1 MKINKK
7 NLQDE
12 FNAKAR
18 RLLKDKMNVTVV
30 VENSN
35 AQGTSYTFMKNA
47 EEAEIHID
55 FGMARNTF
63 AFNYANDDNKIRLKM
78 IAEGFLYHEI
88 GHLLYSQ
95 FEPMALIQKQYK
107 TTHSEVEKFLKENQ
121 EKIAADDK
129 ETKTV
134 LLEKLY
140 QEVYLKNMQSFL
152 NSLEDSA
159 IECIMPGYS
168 DYPRQRKRIL
178 ACISIARD
186 GTYAEEKNVIDQSY
200 FDYRFS
206 RDSHKIETLLVNVL
220 TDLHEMGVI
229 GYRRN
234 IETPFFDYVCDEYNI
249 NRKKIE
255 DMVMYS
261 KFMTKNTS
269 ERLACGQVI
278 FDELHELIEDKA
290 KHLYGSIQQALASG
304 NEEAANNAF
313 NNEGAKSEVALS
325 MPDQTSSASS
335 NNSSSDYSYDLSDE
349 EKNSLQNKQK
359 ENEEAQNR
367 ESQNTDSQ
375 DSNASEN
382 SSSEEKEDADSEEGK
397 DEQSSNESQSSDQPN
412 QQDTSSKQHQV
423 DVASSGKRNSSPAPM
438 DSEDSVHSMNM
449 SEESSPKQPLPSKSE
464 LDREVQQ
471 AQVELK
477 EEGDKEVEEEERKEI
492 QAQIQ
497 KQANNR
503 KNGKEKLEREFLC
516 SMDDYKNIKTRVHDR
531 TEIGD
536 SFYDEGAQSYKQY
549 KSGRFNNAVRETANY
564 INQIR
569 MYAVKA
575 KRRSGLR
582 NGRLNTSSL
591 YRVKTD
597 QKCFQRTTPGQEKKF
612 RISVLIDESGSMHG
626 KKMVNTI
633 NAAYI
638 IGKACQQAKIP
649 VAVWGHTAFY
659 RQSID
664 LDHFVDFSDKS
675 PKSMEA
681 VFNAAA
687 CGGNVDGLA
696 LYHTL
701 SDLASSKKSPDE
713 KLIQI
718 IISDGAP
725 CEAEEDVKHV
735 VDVFKET
742 CDIETIGIGL
752 QLSQYEGRAIEHIYE
767 NSLLVEDPND
777 LPKTLTDLLKSLVV

>member
-1 MKINKK
+1 MFLNNICSEFLKRKGKRKTEMFDINKIEE
-7 NLQDE
+7 E
-12 FNAKAR
+12 FSAKAR
-18 RLLKDKMNVTVV
+18 RLLRRKMEVNVKICKTT
-30 VENSN
+30 N
-35 AQGTSYTFMKNA
+35 AGTSYTYMKDASHAEIIIDFEVAESIIQNNSKNA
-47 EEAEIHID
+47 DVNEIIV
-55 FGMARNTF
+55 
-63 AFNYANDDNKIRLKM
+63 RLKM
-78 IAEGFLYHEI
+78 ILEGFLYHEI

-95 FEPMALIQKQYK
+95 FEPMALVQKQYK
-107 TTHSEVEKFLKENQ
+107 TTHSAVEKFLKENQ

-129 ETKTV
+129 EINAL

-168 DYPRQRKRIL
+168 DYPRQRKKIL
-178 ACISIARD
+178 ACISKARD
-186 GTYAEEKNVIDQSY
+186 GIYA
-200 FDYRFS
+200 
-206 RDSHKIETLLVNVL
+206 IEAEYISWKYQTSEQKEAKHLLTNVL
-220 TDLHEMGVI
+220 NDIHEMGVI

-278 FDELHELIEDKA
+278 FDELHELIEEKA
-290 KHLYGSIQQALASG
+290 KHLSSSIQQALASG
-304 NEEAANNAF
+304 SEEAANDAL
-313 NNEGAKSEVALS
+313 NNEGAKSEVSLS

-335 NNSSSDYSYDLSDE
+335 SNSSSDYSYDLSDE

-359 ENEEAQNR
+359 ENKEAQNQ

-375 DSNASEN
+375 DSNTSEN
-382 SSSEEKEDADSEEGK
+382 SSNEEKEGSNSEEGQN
-397 DEQSSNESQSSDQPN
+397 EQSSDES
-412 QQDTSSKQHQV
+412 
-423 DVASSGKRNSSPAPM
+423 ASS
-438 DSEDSVHSMNM
+438 
-449 SEESSPKQPLPSKSE
+449 KQPLPSKSE
-464 LDREVQQ
+464 LDNEVQQ
-471 AQVELK
+471 AQIESK
-477 EEGDKEVEEEERKEI
+477 EEGEKEAEEEERREI
-492 QAQIQ
+492 QTQIQ

-503 KNGKEKLEREFLC
+503 KKNGKEKLEREFLC
-516 SMDDYKNIKTRVHDR
+516 SMDEYKNFQARVHDR

-536 SFYDEGAQSYKQY
+536 SFYDEGAKSYRQY
-549 KSGRFNNAVRETANY
+549 TSGSFNKAVRETANY

-626 KKMVNTI
+626 DKMVNTI

-649 VAVWGHTAFY
+649 VAVWGHTALY

-664 LDHFVDFSDKS
+664 LDHFVDFDNKS
-675 PKSMEA
+675 PRSMEA
-681 VFNAAA
+681 VFNAGAG
-687 CGGNVDGLA
+687 GGNVDGLA

-718 IISDGAP
+718 IISDGTP

-735 VDVFKET
+735 VDVFKEA
-742 CDIETIGIGL
+742 CGIETIGIGL
-752 QLSQYEGRAIEHIYE
+752 QLSYYECRAIEYIYE
-767 NSLLVEDPND
+767 NSLLVEDPKD
-777 LPKTLTDLLKSLVV
+777 LPKTLTDLLKSLVI

>member
-1 MKINKK
+1 MFDINK
-7 NLQDE
+7 LQEE
-12 FNAKAR
+12 FSAKAR
-18 RLLKDKMNVTVV
+18 RLLKRKMEVEVKICKTTNV
-30 VENSN
+30 
-35 AQGTSYTFMKNA
+35 GTSYTYMKDANHA
-47 EEAEIHID
+47 SIIID
-55 FGMARNTF
+55 FEVAESIIQNNSRN
-63 AFNYANDDNKIRLKM
+63 NDVNEIIVRLKM
-78 IAEGFLYHEI
+78 ILEGFLYHEI

-95 FEPMALIQKQYK
+95 FEPMALVQKQYK
-107 TTHSEVEKFLKENQ
+107 TTHSAVEKFLKENQ

-168 DYPRQRKRIL
+168 DYPRQRKKIL

-186 GTYAEEKNVIDQSY
+186 GTYAEEKRVIDQSY
-200 FDYRFS
+200 FEYRFS
-206 RDSHKIETLLVNVL
+206 EDSQALLVNVL

-278 FDELHELIEDKA
+278 FDELHELIEEKA
-290 KHLYGSIQQALASG
+290 KHLYGSIQQGLASG
-304 NEEAANNAF
+304 SEEAANDAL
-313 NNEGAKSEVALS
+313 NNEGAKSEVSLS

-335 NNSSSDYSYDLSDE
+335 SNSSSDYSYDLSDE

-359 ENEEAQNR
+359 ENKEAQNQ

-375 DSNASEN
+375 DSNTSEN
-382 SSSEEKEDADSEEGK
+382 SSNEEKEGSNSEEGQN
-397 DEQSSNESQSSDQPN
+397 EQSSDESQSSDQPSR
-412 QQDTSSKQHQV
+412 QEVSSP
-423 DVASSGKRNSSPAPM
+423 SGKRNSSPAPM
-438 DSEDSVHSMNM
+438 SSEDSVHSMTM
-449 SEESSPKQPLPSKSE
+449 TEEASSKQPLPSKSE
-464 LDREVQQ
+464 LDNEVQQ
-471 AQVELK
+471 AQIESK
-477 EEGDKEVEEEERKEI
+477 EEGEKEAEEEERREI
-492 QAQIQ
+492 QTQIQ

-777 LPKTLTDLLKSLVV
+777 LPKTLTDLLKSLVI

>member
-1 MKINKK
+1 MFDINK
-7 NLQDE
+7 LQEE
-12 FNAKAR
+12 FSAKAR
-18 RLLKDKMNVTVV
+18 RLLRRKMEVNVKICKTT
-30 VENSN
+30 N
-35 AQGTSYTFMKNA
+35 AGTSYTYMKDANH
-47 EEAEIHID
+47 AEIIID
-55 FGMARNTF
+55 FEVAESIIQNNSRN
-63 AFNYANDDNKIRLKM
+63 NDVNEIIVRLKM
-78 IAEGFLYHEI
+78 ILEGFLYHEI

-95 FEPMALIQKQYK
+95 FEPMALVQKQYK

-168 DYPRQRKRIL
+168 DYPRQRKKIL

-186 GTYAEEKNVIDQSY
+186 GTYAIEAEYISWKYLAPDQKKAKN
-200 FDYRFS
+200 
-206 RDSHKIETLLVNVL
+206 LLANVL
-220 TDLHEMGVI
+220 NDIHEMGII
-229 GYRRN
+229 GYRKD

-261 KFMTKNTS
+261 KFMAKNTS

-304 NEEAANNAF
+304 NEEAANDAF

-397 DEQSSNESQSSDQPN
+397 DEQSSDESQSSDQPN
-412 QQDTSSKQHQV
+412 DTSSKQHQV

-471 AQVELK
+471 AQVESK
-477 EEGDKEVEEEERKEI
+477 EEGEKEAEEEERKEI

-735 VDVFKET
+735 VDVFKKT

>member
-1 MKINKK
+1 MFLNNICSEFLKRKGKRKTEMFDINKIEE
-7 NLQDE
+7 E
-12 FNAKAR
+12 FSAKAR
-18 RLLKDKMNVTVV
+18 RLLRRKMEVNVKICKTT
-30 VENSN
+30 N
-35 AQGTSYTFMKNA
+35 AGTSYTYMKDASHAEIIIDFEVAESIIQNNSKNA
-47 EEAEIHID
+47 DVNEIIV
-55 FGMARNTF
+55 
-63 AFNYANDDNKIRLKM
+63 RLKM
-78 IAEGFLYHEI
+78 ILEGFLYHEI

-95 FEPMALIQKQYK
+95 FEPMALVQKQYK
-107 TTHSEVEKFLKENQ
+107 TTHSAVEKFLKENQ

-129 ETKTV
+129 EINAL

-140 QEVYLKNMQSFL
+140 QEVYLKNMQSLL

-168 DYPRQRKRIL
+168 DYPRQRKKIL
-178 ACISIARD
+178 ACISKARD
-186 GTYAEEKNVIDQSY
+186 GIYA
-200 FDYRFS
+200 
-206 RDSHKIETLLVNVL
+206 IEAEYISWKYQTSEQKEAKHLLTNVL
-220 TDLHEMGVI
+220 NDIHEMGVI

-278 FDELHELIEDKA
+278 FDELHELIEEKA
-290 KHLYGSIQQALASG
+290 KHLSSSIQQALASG
-304 NEEAANNAF
+304 SEEAANDAL
-313 NNEGAKSEVALS
+313 NNEGAKSEVSLS

-335 NNSSSDYSYDLSDE
+335 SNSSSDYSYDLSDE

-359 ENEEAQNR
+359 ENKEAQNR

-375 DSNASEN
+375 DSNTSEN
-382 SSSEEKEDADSEEGK
+382 SSNEEKEGSNSEEGQN
-397 DEQSSNESQSSDQPN
+397 EQSSDES
-412 QQDTSSKQHQV
+412 
-423 DVASSGKRNSSPAPM
+423 ASS
-438 DSEDSVHSMNM
+438 
-449 SEESSPKQPLPSKSE
+449 KQPLPSKSE
-464 LDREVQQ
+464 LDNEVQQ
-471 AQVELK
+471 AQIESK
-477 EEGDKEVEEEERKEI
+477 EEGEKEAEEEERREI
-492 QAQIQ
+492 QTQIQ

-503 KNGKEKLEREFLC
+503 KKNGKEKLEREFLC
-516 SMDDYKNIKTRVHDR
+516 SMDEYKNFQARVHDR

-536 SFYDEGAQSYKQY
+536 SFYDEGAKSYRQY
-549 KSGRFNNAVRETANY
+549 TSGSFNKAVRETANY

-626 KKMVNTI
+626 DKMVNTI

-649 VAVWGHTAFY
+649 VAVWGHTALY

-664 LDHFVDFSDKS
+664 LDHFVDFDNKS
-675 PKSMEA
+675 PRSMEA
-681 VFNAAA
+681 VFNAGAG
-687 CGGNVDGLA
+687 GGNVDGLA

-718 IISDGAP
+718 IISDGTP

-735 VDVFKET
+735 VDVFKEA
-742 CDIETIGIGL
+742 CGIETIGIGL
-752 QLSQYEGRAIEHIYE
+752 QLSYYECRAIEYIYE
-767 NSLLVEDPND
+767 NSLLVEDSKD
-777 LPKTLTDLLKSLVV
+777 LPKTLTDLLKSLVI

>member
-1 MKINKK
+1 MFDINKIEE
-7 NLQDE
+7 E
-12 FNAKAR
+12 FSAKAR
-18 RLLKDKMNVTVV
+18 RLLRRKMEVNVKICKTT
-30 VENSN
+30 N
-35 AQGTSYTFMKNA
+35 AGTSYTYMKDASHAEIIIDFEVAESIIQNNSKNA
-47 EEAEIHID
+47 DVNEIIV
-55 FGMARNTF
+55 
-63 AFNYANDDNKIRLKM
+63 RLKM
-78 IAEGFLYHEI
+78 ILEGFLYHEI

-95 FEPMALIQKQYK
+95 FEPMALVQKQYK
-107 TTHSEVEKFLKENQ
+107 TTHSAVEKFLKENQ

-129 ETKTV
+129 EINAL

-168 DYPRQRKRIL
+168 DYPRQRKKIL
-178 ACISIARD
+178 ACISKARD
-186 GTYAEEKNVIDQSY
+186 GIYA
-200 FDYRFS
+200 
-206 RDSHKIETLLVNVL
+206 IEAEYISWKYQTSEQKEAKHLLTNVL
-220 TDLHEMGVI
+220 NDIHEMGVI

-278 FDELHELIEDKA
+278 FDELHELIEEKA
-290 KHLYGSIQQALASG
+290 KHLSSSIQQALASG
-304 NEEAANNAF
+304 SEEAANDAL
-313 NNEGAKSEVALS
+313 NNEGAKSEVSLS

-335 NNSSSDYSYDLSDE
+335 SNSSSDYSYDLSDE

-359 ENEEAQNR
+359 ENKEAQNR

-375 DSNASEN
+375 DSNTSEN
-382 SSSEEKEDADSEEGK
+382 SSNEEKEGSNSEEGQN
-397 DEQSSNESQSSDQPN
+397 EQSSDES
-412 QQDTSSKQHQV
+412 
-423 DVASSGKRNSSPAPM
+423 ASS
-438 DSEDSVHSMNM
+438 
-449 SEESSPKQPLPSKSE
+449 KQPLPSKSE
-464 LDREVQQ
+464 LDNEVQQ
-471 AQVELK
+471 AQIESK
-477 EEGDKEVEEEERKEI
+477 EEGEKEAEEEERREI
-492 QAQIQ
+492 QTQIQ

-503 KNGKEKLEREFLC
+503 KKNGKEKLEREFLC
-516 SMDDYKNIKTRVHDR
+516 SMDEYKNFQARVHDR

-536 SFYDEGAQSYKQY
+536 SFYDEGAKSYRQY
-549 KSGRFNNAVRETANY
+549 TSGSFNKAVRETANY

-626 KKMVNTI
+626 DKMVNTI

-649 VAVWGHTAFY
+649 VAVWGHTALY

-664 LDHFVDFSDKS
+664 LDHFVDFDNKS
-675 PKSMEA
+675 PRSMEA
-681 VFNAAA
+681 VFNAGAG
-687 CGGNVDGLA
+687 GGNVDGLA

-718 IISDGAP
+718 IISDGTP

-735 VDVFKET
+735 VDVFKEA
-742 CDIETIGIGL
+742 CGIETIGIGL
-752 QLSQYEGRAIEHIYE
+752 QLSYYECRAIEYIYE
-767 NSLLVEDPND
+767 NSLLVEDSKD
-777 LPKTLTDLLKSLVV
+777 LPKTLTDLLKSLVI

>member
-1 MKINKK
+1 MFLNNICSEFLKRKGKRKTEMFDINKIEE
-7 NLQDE
+7 E
-12 FNAKAR
+12 FSAKAR
-18 RLLKDKMNVTVV
+18 RLLRRKMEVNVKICKTT
-30 VENSN
+30 N
-35 AQGTSYTFMKNA
+35 AGTSYTYMKDASHAEIIIDFEVAESIIQNNSKNA
-47 EEAEIHID
+47 DVNEIIV
-55 FGMARNTF
+55 
-63 AFNYANDDNKIRLKM
+63 RLKM
-78 IAEGFLYHEI
+78 ILEGFLYHEI

-95 FEPMALIQKQYK
+95 FEPMALVQKQYK
-107 TTHSEVEKFLKENQ
+107 TTHSAVEKFLKENQ

-129 ETKTV
+129 EINAL

-168 DYPRQRKRIL
+168 DYPRQRKKIL
-178 ACISIARD
+178 ACISKARD
-186 GTYAEEKNVIDQSY
+186 GIYA
-200 FDYRFS
+200 
-206 RDSHKIETLLVNVL
+206 IEAEYISWKYQTSEQKEAKHLLTNVL
-220 TDLHEMGVI
+220 NDIHEMGVI

-278 FDELHELIEDKA
+278 FDELHELIEEKA
-290 KHLYGSIQQALASG
+290 KHLSSSIQQALASG
-304 NEEAANNAF
+304 SEEAANDAL
-313 NNEGAKSEVALS
+313 NNEGAKSEVSLS

-335 NNSSSDYSYDLSDE
+335 SNSSSDYSYDLSDE

-359 ENEEAQNR
+359 ENKEAQNR

-375 DSNASEN
+375 DSNTSEN
-382 SSSEEKEDADSEEGK
+382 SSNEEKEGSNSEEGQN
-397 DEQSSNESQSSDQPN
+397 EQSSDES
-412 QQDTSSKQHQV
+412 
-423 DVASSGKRNSSPAPM
+423 ASS
-438 DSEDSVHSMNM
+438 
-449 SEESSPKQPLPSKSE
+449 KQPLPSKSE
-464 LDREVQQ
+464 LDNEVQQ
-471 AQVELK
+471 AQIESK
-477 EEGDKEVEEEERKEI
+477 EEGEKEAEEEERREI
-492 QAQIQ
+492 QTQIQ

-503 KNGKEKLEREFLC
+503 KKNGKEKLEREFLC
-516 SMDDYKNIKTRVHDR
+516 SMDEYKNFQARVHDR

-536 SFYDEGAQSYKQY
+536 SFYDEGAKSYRQY
-549 KSGRFNNAVRETANY
+549 TSGSFNKAVRETANY

-626 KKMVNTI
+626 DKMVNTI

-649 VAVWGHTAFY
+649 VAVWGHTALY

-664 LDHFVDFSDKS
+664 LDHFVDFDNKS
-675 PKSMEA
+675 PRSMEA
-681 VFNAAA
+681 VFNAGAG
-687 CGGNVDGLA
+687 GGNVDGLA

-718 IISDGAP
+718 IISDGTP

-735 VDVFKET
+735 VDVFKEA
-742 CDIETIGIGL
+742 CGIETIGIGL
-752 QLSQYEGRAIEHIYE
+752 QLSYYECRAIEYIYE
-767 NSLLVEDPND
+767 NSLLVEDSKD
-777 LPKTLTDLLKSLVV
+777 LPKTLTDLLKSLVI

>member
-1 MKINKK
+1 MFDINKIEE
-7 NLQDE
+7 E
-12 FNAKAR
+12 FSAKAR
-18 RLLKDKMNVTVV
+18 RLLRRKMEVNVKICKTT
-30 VENSN
+30 N
-35 AQGTSYTFMKNA
+35 AGTSYTYMKDASHAEIIIDFEVAESIIQNNSKNA
-47 EEAEIHID
+47 DVNEIIV
-55 FGMARNTF
+55 
-63 AFNYANDDNKIRLKM
+63 RLKM
-78 IAEGFLYHEI
+78 ILEGFLYHEI

-95 FEPMALIQKQYK
+95 FEPMALVQKQYK
-107 TTHSEVEKFLKENQ
+107 TTHSAVEKFLKENQ

-129 ETKTV
+129 EINAL

-168 DYPRQRKRIL
+168 DYPRQRKKIL
-178 ACISIARD
+178 ACISKARD
-186 GTYAEEKNVIDQSY
+186 GIYA
-200 FDYRFS
+200 
-206 RDSHKIETLLVNVL
+206 IEAEYISWKYQTSEQKEAKHLLTNVL
-220 TDLHEMGVI
+220 NDIHEMGVI

-278 FDELHELIEDKA
+278 FDELHELIEEKA
-290 KHLYGSIQQALASG
+290 KHLSSSIQQALASG
-304 NEEAANNAF
+304 SEEAANDAL
-313 NNEGAKSEVALS
+313 NNEGAKSEVSLS

-335 NNSSSDYSYDLSDE
+335 SNSSSDYSYDLSDE

-359 ENEEAQNR
+359 ENKEAQNQ

-375 DSNASEN
+375 DSNTSEN
-382 SSSEEKEDADSEEGK
+382 SSNEEKEGSNSEEGQN
-397 DEQSSNESQSSDQPN
+397 EQSSDES
-412 QQDTSSKQHQV
+412 
-423 DVASSGKRNSSPAPM
+423 ASS
-438 DSEDSVHSMNM
+438 
-449 SEESSPKQPLPSKSE
+449 KQPLPSKSE
-464 LDREVQQ
+464 LDNEVQQ
-471 AQVELK
+471 AQIESK
-477 EEGDKEVEEEERKEI
+477 EEGEKEAEEEERREI
-492 QAQIQ
+492 QTQIQ

-503 KNGKEKLEREFLC
+503 KKNGKEKLEREFLC
-516 SMDDYKNIKTRVHDR
+516 SMDEYKNFQARVHDR

-536 SFYDEGAQSYKQY
+536 SFYDEGAKSYRQY
-549 KSGRFNNAVRETANY
+549 TSGSFNKAVRETANY

-626 KKMVNTI
+626 DKMVNTI

-649 VAVWGHTAFY
+649 VAVWGHTALY

-664 LDHFVDFSDKS
+664 LDHFVDFDNKS
-675 PKSMEA
+675 PRSMEA
-681 VFNAAA
+681 VFNAGAG
-687 CGGNVDGLA
+687 GGNVDGLA

-718 IISDGAP
+718 IISDGTP

-735 VDVFKET
+735 VDVFKEA
-742 CDIETIGIGL
+742 CGIETIGIGL
-752 QLSQYEGRAIEHIYE
+752 QLSYYECRAIEYIYE
-767 NSLLVEDPND
+767 NSLLVEDPKD
-777 LPKTLTDLLKSLVV
+777 LPKTLTDLLKSLVI

>member
-1 MKINKK
+1 MFDINKIEE
-7 NLQDE
+7 E
-12 FNAKAR
+12 FSAKAR
-18 RLLKDKMNVTVV
+18 RLLRRKMEVNVKICKTT
-30 VENSN
+30 N
-35 AQGTSYTFMKNA
+35 AGTSYTYMKDASHAEIIIDFEVAESIIQNNSKNA
-47 EEAEIHID
+47 DVNEIIV
-55 FGMARNTF
+55 
-63 AFNYANDDNKIRLKM
+63 RLKM
-78 IAEGFLYHEI
+78 ILEGFLYHEI

-95 FEPMALIQKQYK
+95 FEPMALVQKQYK
-107 TTHSEVEKFLKENQ
+107 TTHSAVEKFLKENQ

-129 ETKTV
+129 EINAL

-140 QEVYLKNMQSFL
+140 QEVYLKNMQSLL

-168 DYPRQRKRIL
+168 DYPRQRKKIL
-178 ACISIARD
+178 ACISKARD
-186 GTYAEEKNVIDQSY
+186 GIYA
-200 FDYRFS
+200 
-206 RDSHKIETLLVNVL
+206 IEAEYISWKYQTSEQKEAKHLLTNVL
-220 TDLHEMGVI
+220 NDIHEMGVI

-278 FDELHELIEDKA
+278 FDELHELIEEKA
-290 KHLYGSIQQALASG
+290 KHLSSSIQQALASG
-304 NEEAANNAF
+304 SEEAANDAL
-313 NNEGAKSEVALS
+313 NNEGAKSEVSLS

-335 NNSSSDYSYDLSDE
+335 SNSSSDYSYDLSDE

-359 ENEEAQNR
+359 ENKEAQNQ

-375 DSNASEN
+375 DSNTSEN
-382 SSSEEKEDADSEEGK
+382 SSNEEKEGSNSEEGQN
-397 DEQSSNESQSSDQPN
+397 EQSSDES
-412 QQDTSSKQHQV
+412 
-423 DVASSGKRNSSPAPM
+423 ASS
-438 DSEDSVHSMNM
+438 
-449 SEESSPKQPLPSKSE
+449 KQPLPSKSE
-464 LDREVQQ
+464 LDNEVQQ
-471 AQVELK
+471 AQIESK
-477 EEGDKEVEEEERKEI
+477 EEGEKEAEEEERREI
-492 QAQIQ
+492 QTQIQ

-503 KNGKEKLEREFLC
+503 KKNGKEKLEREFLC
-516 SMDDYKNIKTRVHDR
+516 SMDEYKNFQARVHDR

-536 SFYDEGAQSYKQY
+536 SFYDEGAKSYRQY
-549 KSGRFNNAVRETANY
+549 TSGSFNKAVRETANY

-626 KKMVNTI
+626 DKMVNTI

-649 VAVWGHTAFY
+649 VAVWGHTALY

-664 LDHFVDFSDKS
+664 LDHFVDFDNKS
-675 PKSMEA
+675 PRSMEA
-681 VFNAAA
+681 VFNAGAG
-687 CGGNVDGLA
+687 GGNVDGLA

-718 IISDGAP
+718 IISDGTP

-735 VDVFKET
+735 VDVFKEA
-742 CDIETIGIGL
+742 CGIETIGIGL
-752 QLSQYEGRAIEHIYE
+752 QLSYYECRAIEYIYE
-767 NSLLVEDPND
+767 NSLLVEDSKD
-777 LPKTLTDLLKSLVV
+777 LPKTLTDLLKSLVI